1 MIESP
6 EERLPV
12 GLPEA
17 SNFQASLS
25 LSAEL
30 ERECLEDERLM
41 RRCPPMFNPS
51 TFQPYYQRSNQQFQ
65 CL

>member
-41 RRCPPMFNPS
+41 RRCHPIFNPS
-51 TFQPYYQRSNQQFQ
+51 TFQPDYQRSNQQFQ
-65 CL
+65 FL